1 MKLDRFRAPALAA
14 TAVLLISG
22 AGIASAVGPTGSP
35 TPNVT
40 VVGPSTQTG
49 GTGQVG
55 DQLTPDVT
63 VPGVAT
69 ESATESTSTAETA
82 TESSTETAATAGIE
96 TDGPGGHTDIGGQN
110 VDSQSNVQ
118 Q

>member
-22 AGIASAVGPTGSP
+22 GGIAFAGNPTPSP

-49 GTGQVG
+49 GTGQLG

-63 VPGVAT
+63 VPGVAA
-69 ESATESTSTAETA
+69 ESATESTTIAAESA
-82 TESSTETAATAGIE
+82 TETAAKAGIE

-110 VDSQSNVQ
+110 VDFQSNVQ